1 VLHWNVF
8 IKYHLLVLVS
18 LIYLVGVLAGF
29 AKKCVV
35 RLVPPFSMNRL
46 PFFLFKGYSLPLIS
60 NSMCF

>member
-29 AKKCVV
+29 AKI

-46 PFFLFKGYSLPLIS
+46 PFFLFKGY
-60 NSMCF
+60 